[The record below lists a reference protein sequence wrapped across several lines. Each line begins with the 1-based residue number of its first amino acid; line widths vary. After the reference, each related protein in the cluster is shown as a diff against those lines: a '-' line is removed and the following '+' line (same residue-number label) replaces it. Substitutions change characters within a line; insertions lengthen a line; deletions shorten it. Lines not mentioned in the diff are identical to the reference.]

1 MAFRSVSTGQ
11 TTFAPCLV
19 TTRRQL
25 YSCSWKT
32 LCREFTH
39 FSFRNSH
46 CRRNARDF
54 IAVLWLKEDVL
65 YGHFTKSDPSLRI
78 HSILA
83 AGRVAPQRCGRC
95 CSLQL
100 QPATGWL
107 RELHCRAIVGEHG
120 AQLYTAPFAARED
133 VALELD
139 TDTEVSRAIR
149 PLGFGQGRAE
159 TIHKHVR
166 PVDCRLRT
174 FSVSVAFL
182 SLALFQLQV

>member
-1 MAFRSVSTGQ
+1 M
-11 TTFAPCLV
+11 
-19 TTRRQL
+19 
-25 YSCSWKT
+25 Y
-32 LCREFTH
+32 
-39 FSFRNSH
+39 FSFLFATPTVAEMLETSLLCCGSN
-46 CRRNARDF
+46 
-54 IAVLWLKEDVL
+54 VL

-100 QPATGWL
+100 QPATGWP
-107 RELHCRAIVGEHG
+107 RELHCCAIVGEHS
-120 AQLYTAPFAARED
+120 AQLYTPPFAARED

-149 PLGFGQGRAE
+149 PLGFGQGRTE